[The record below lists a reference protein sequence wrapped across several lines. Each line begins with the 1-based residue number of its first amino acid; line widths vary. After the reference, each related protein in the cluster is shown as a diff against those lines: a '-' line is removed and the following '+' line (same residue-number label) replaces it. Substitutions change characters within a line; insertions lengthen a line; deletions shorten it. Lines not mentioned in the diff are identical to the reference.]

1 MLYVQPVYV
10 KSANANAYPL
20 MRLVLV
26 SFGSQVG
33 NGPTLT
39 EAINNLLSKAPTSG
53 TRPPTTGQPP
63 RPTHRP
69 PRATTGADR

>member
-1 MLYVQPVYV
+1 
-10 KSANANAYPL
+10 

-39 EAINNLLSKAPTSG
+39 DAINTVAGRLLG
-53 TRPPTTGQPP
+53 
-63 RPTHRP
+63 
-69 PRATTGADR
+69 